1 MTQPLNTPYNRKT
14 AKKRDLWQPPK
25 GIVLQSMVNE
35 SRLYNHRQRSLAT
48 WERGFDDIDY
58 AFPGQ
63 R

>member
-1 MTQPLNTPYNRKT
+1 MTQPLNTSSTRKIVH
-14 AKKRDLWQPPK
+14 KRDLWQPPK
-25 GIVLQSMVNE
+25 GIVLQSVINE
-35 SRLYNHRQRSLAT
+35 SRLYTHRQRSFAT